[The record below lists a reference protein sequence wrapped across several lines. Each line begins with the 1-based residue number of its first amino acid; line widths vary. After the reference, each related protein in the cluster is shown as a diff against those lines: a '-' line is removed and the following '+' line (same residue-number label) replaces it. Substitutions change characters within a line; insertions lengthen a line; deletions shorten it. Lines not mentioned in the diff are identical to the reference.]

1 MSFSNTN
8 PFVGALRGNESDLVP
23 RSSEYICDG
32 SVGLLINT
40 NDFMTALQKKKKK
53 KGGQRF
59 VGFQSHPQPIKVGIK
74 INK

>member
-1 MSFSNTN
+1 M
-8 PFVGALRGNESDLVP
+8 GALRGNESDLVP

-53 KGGQRF
+53 GARDLWVSKVTF
-59 VGFQSHPQPIKVGIK
+59 QPIKVEIK
-74 INK
+74 NK